1 MFQVG
6 KTGNINS
13 EFNRYKMDI
22 VGLSEITGLG
32 EPRTTSGAEEHH
44 RGVGLILSRTNRECL
59 IELLHGLMRPQGHRE
74 DK

>member
-1 MFQVG
+1 
-6 KTGNINS
+6 
-13 EFNRYKMDI
+13 MDI

-32 EPRTTSGAEEHH
+32 EPRTTSGETNLYSGAEEHH